1 MQNPHHILVVDDQR
15 GVRQLLETFFKEE
28 GFRTTTAGNGKEA
41 VDLIERENP
50 DLIIMDVKMPVMGG
64 SEALARIKKLKP
76 VIPVLMMTAYADE
89 EKQKELL
96 MLGAIECF
104 LKPLDLEQ
112 LLEKVYQ
119 VLQ

>member
-15 GVRQLLETFFKEE
+15 GVRQLLETLFNEE
-28 GFRTTTAGNGKEA
+28 GFKISTAGNGLEAIRIVEKEIL
-41 VDLIERENP
+41 DLI
-50 DLIIMDVKMPVMGG
+50 LMDVKMPVMGG
-64 SEALARIKKLKP
+64 SEALANIKKIRPEL
-76 VIPVLMMTAYADE
+76 PVLMMTAYADE

-96 MLGAIECF
+96 RLGAVDCF

-119 VLQ
+119 ILS